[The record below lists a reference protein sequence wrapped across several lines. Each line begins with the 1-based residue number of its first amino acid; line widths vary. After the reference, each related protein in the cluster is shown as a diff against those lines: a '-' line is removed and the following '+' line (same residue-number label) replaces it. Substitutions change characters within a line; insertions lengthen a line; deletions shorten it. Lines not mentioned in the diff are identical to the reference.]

1 MAGRRTNLGLFVLLA
16 VSFSTG
22 GLMYSVGTRWGHAAA
37 VAHGVAGVGILMLTP
52 WKSTV
57 VERGLRRNRAG
68 QTASVL
74 LGVLVVAAIT
84 TGVLHAAG
92 FRHAG
97 GVLMMQLHVGS
108 ALLAFPLAVWHAF
121 ARPTRPRRADLS
133 KRNLLRASALTVGAS
148 AAYVGLEGVY
158 TVTGARGAERRF
170 TGSHEVGTD
179 DPDEMP
185 VVEWLFD
192 DRPTVDP
199 DEWELTIET
208 PSDTRRLGYRDL
220 LAEPRDDVRA
230 VLDCTGGWWAAQD
243 WQGVPFRRLVGE
255 PGDVR
260 SVVVESVTGY
270 SRRFPAGDLDALVLA
285 THVGGERLSRGHGF
299 PARLVAPGRRGFWW
313 VKWVESIRLERTPW
327 WWQPPFPLQ

>member
-1 MAGRRTNLGLFVLLA
+1 
-16 VSFSTG
+16 
-22 GLMYSVGTRWGHAAA
+22 MYSAGTGWGGPAAI
-37 VAHGVAGVGILMLTP
+37 AHGAAGLGVLALTP
-52 WKSTV
+52 WKSAV
-57 VERGLRRNRAG
+57 VERGLRRNRTG

-74 LGVLVVAAIT
+74 LGVLVIVAIA
-84 TGVLHAAG
+84 TGVLHAVG
-92 FRHAG
+92 VRHAV
-97 GVLMMQLHVGS
+97 GVLVMQIHVGS
-108 ALLAFPLAVWHAF
+108 ALLAFPLGVWHVV

-133 KRNLLRASALTVGAS
+133 RRNLLRSSALAAGAT

-158 TVTGARGAERRF
+158 AVSGVRGADRRF

-179 DPDEMP
+179 EPGEMP

-192 DRPTVDP
+192 ERLSIDPGEWRLTV
-199 DEWELTIET
+199 ET
-208 PSDTRRLGYRDL
+208 PERTRRWAYGDL
-220 LAEPRDDVRA
+220 LAEPREDVRA

-243 WQGVPFRRLVGE
+243 WGGVPLRRLLGE
-255 PGDVR
+255 AGDVR

-270 SRRFPAGDLDALVLA
+270 SRRFPAGDLEVLFVA
-285 THVGGERLSRGHGF
+285 THVGGQRLSRGHGF